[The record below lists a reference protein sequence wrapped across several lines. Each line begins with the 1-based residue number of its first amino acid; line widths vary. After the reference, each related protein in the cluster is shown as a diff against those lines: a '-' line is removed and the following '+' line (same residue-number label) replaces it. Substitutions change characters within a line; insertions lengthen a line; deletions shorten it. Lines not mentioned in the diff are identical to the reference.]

1 MYKSKEFCYLRVEV
15 LLLKLLVLLLFL
27 VLVNTLRL
35 SLQELVLLRAQLYKL
50 FVLLVLEVLQL

>member
-1 MYKSKEFCYLRVEV
+1 MYKSKEFYYLRVEV